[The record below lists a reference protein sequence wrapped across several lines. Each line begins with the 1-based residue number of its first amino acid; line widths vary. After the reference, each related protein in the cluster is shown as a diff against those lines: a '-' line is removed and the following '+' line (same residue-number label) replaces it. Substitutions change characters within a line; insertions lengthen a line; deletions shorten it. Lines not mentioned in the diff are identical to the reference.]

1 MTAPI
6 SAARITVL
14 VAAYQGE
21 AYLREQLDSIL
32 NQTVQGLRVLVSDDG
47 STDGT
52 WDIIEE
58 YMHRHPGQVE
68 GLRHEKT
75 EGGNLH
81 PAAAHFFWLLSRAE
95 GDYVLLSDQD
105 DVWKKEK
112 AACLL
117 AAMEQAE
124 AEHGAEMPVLA
135 YSDALVVDRDLK
147 EIAPSFFAYQ
157 HIGCGRTKLS
167 QILAENPVTGG
178 ALMMNRQLLRYL
190 KQTPKACV
198 MHDWW
203 IALTAACFGKIVC
216 VKEPLYLYRQHGTNT
231 LGARET
237 GSIKDIR
244 RRLAQG
250 EQVKENY
257 RQMFSQASC
266 FLEQF
271 GSQIPER
278 ETETLQ
284 AYLSLPCQTPLGRLR
299 TICRCGFYKSSRL
312 QTLAQCLTMP
322 GR

>member
-1 MTAPI
+1 MTASIP
-6 SAARITVL
+6 ADRITVL

-32 NQTVQGLRVLVSDDG
+32 NQTVPGLQVLVSDDG

-58 YMHRHPGQVE
+58 YVHRHPGQVE

-75 EGGNLH
+75 EGKTLH
-81 PAAAHFFWLLSRAE
+81 PAAANFFWLLSRAE

-105 DVWKKEK
+105 DVWEK
-112 AACLL
+112 NKVEILL
-117 AAMEQAE
+117 EAMKQAE
-124 AEHGAEMPVLA
+124 AEQGAEMPVLV
-135 YSDALVVDRDLK
+135 YSDAVVVNRDLK

-157 HIGCGRTKLS
+157 HIGCDRTKLS
-167 QILAENPVTGG
+167 QVLVENPVTGG
-178 ALMMNRQLLRYL
+178 ALMMNGKLLHYL
-190 KQTPKACV
+190 KQAPEACV

-203 IALTAACFGKIVC
+203 IALAAAGFGTTIC
-216 VKEPLYLYRQHGTNT
+216 VKEPLYLYRQHGKNT
-231 LGARET
+231 LGAQET
-237 GSIKDIR
+237 GSGKDIC
-244 RRLAQG
+244 RRLARG

-271 GSQIPER
+271 GGQIDR
-278 ETETLQ
+278 EQAETLQ
-284 AYLSLPCQTPLGRLR
+284 AFLSLPYQTPMERLR
-299 TICRCGFYKSSRL
+299 TIRRHGFYKSSRI
-312 QTLAQCLTMP
+312 QTLAQCLTIP